1 MNNNNE
7 KDIINNS
14 SFTTDTIV
22 AIATA
27 PSNSAISIIRLSGDD
42 AIAIVNNIFKG
53 KNLHKVKSH
62 TIHYGYIYDGKNI
75 IDEVLVSV
83 FKAPKTFTR
92 EDVVEIN
99 CHGGMFVT
107 NKVLELVLL
116 KGARLA
122 EAGEFTKRAF
132 LNGRIDLTQAEAV
145 IDIIESNTSSSLKM
159 ANLGILGET
168 KKVISDFRERVLE
181 CLLKV
186 EVNIDYPEYEDEEQI
201 TEDILIP
208 RLEILKKDMEKVLS
222 KAEVSKIIKYGVKT
236 AIIGKPNVGKS
247 SLLNSLIREDKAI
260 VSNIAGTTRDIVEG
274 SINIGGIVLNLIDTA
289 GVRETD
295 DFVEKIGVE
304 KTKKIISEADLII
317 LVFDNSTKINEND
330 RILLQLTENKKRLI
344 VVNKKDL
351 QANIDIEKE
360 INDENILLISSFDNN
375 DIMLLE
381 NKIKEICNYS
391 DILNIDSTY
400 IGNTRQIAKI
410 KIANK
415 QLTDALN
422 SLYQGYPIDIASV
435 DIRNCWRSLGEIL
448 GEVTN
453 EDIINELFA
462 RFCLGK

>member
-1 MNNNNE
+1 MNKEKQITNNVTT
-7 KDIINNS
+7 S
-14 SFTTDTIV
+14 SDTIV

-27 PSNSAISIIRLSGDD
+27 PSNSAISIIRLSGDE
-42 AIAIVNNIFKG
+42 AISIASNIFKG
-53 KNLHKVKSH
+53 KNLNKVKSH
-62 TIHYGYIYDGKNI
+62 TIHYGHIYDGNNI

-83 FKAPKTFTR
+83 FKAPKTFTK

-107 NKVLELVLL
+107 NKVLELVLV

-122 EAGEFTKRAF
+122 EPGEFTKRAF

-168 KKVISDFRERVLE
+168 KKVISDYRERILE

-201 TEDILIP
+201 TEEILIP
-208 RLEILKKDMEKVLS
+208 RLEILKKDMEIVLS
-222 KAEVSKIIKYGVKT
+222 KAEVSKIIKYGIKT

-247 SLLNSLIREDKAI
+247 SLLNAMIREDKAI

-274 SINIGGIVLNLIDTA
+274 SINIGGVVLNLIDTA
-289 GVRETD
+289 GVRETN

-304 KTKKIISEADLII
+304 KTKKIIEEADLII
-317 LVFDNSTKINEND
+317 LVFDNSTQINEND

-344 VVNKKDL
+344 VINKKDL
-351 QANIDIEKE
+351 QTNIDIKKE
-360 INDENILLISSFDNN
+360 IKEENVLLISSFDNN
-375 DIMLLE
+375 DIQLLQ
-381 NKIKEICNYS
+381 NKIKDICNYN
-391 DILNIDSTY
+391 DLLDIDSTY
-400 IGNTRQIAKI
+400 IGNTRQIAKL
-410 KIANK
+410 KLAYN
-415 QLTDALN
+415 QLSDALI
-422 SLYQGYPIDIASV
+422 SLYQGYPIDIACV

-453 EDIINELFA
+453 EDLINELFT